1 MSLFCQ
7 LCGTDGPLERN
18 GNHAS
23 CNRLNRKKITDEEKE
38 NNKRERAEEMARE
51 RARRYAE
58 KARANSKR
66 DLSGSSEDGSDSRIS
81 NGSSH
86 KDSKPNGGKKQSYI
100 KPRSAKRAA
109 EEREY
114 LKRRDKYL
122 TLHPECERCSLPA
135 NQIHHKK
142 GKIGKLLINV
152 MYFMAVCPDCH
163 HWIENNPLKAKEE
176 GYSVNRLTPE

>member
-1 MSLFCQ
+1 MYLCQ
-7 LCGTDGPLERN
+7 HPEGCLNWTEGSTDYCAT
-18 GNHAS
+18 H
-23 CNRLNRKKITDEEKE
+23 NRINRKKKEDEEKE
-38 NNKRERAEEMARE
+38 NNKREKARRLAEE
-51 RARRYAE
+51 RAKRYAE
-58 KARANSKR
+58 KARANENKR
-66 DLSGSSEDGSDSRIS
+66 RHESSGNAFGILADDSGTNKGR
-81 NGSSH
+81 
-86 KDSKPNGGKKQSYI
+86 KGGKKQSYI
-100 KPRSAKRAA
+100 KPRSAKRAG